1 MRRMTYLPP
10 CVEQAEFTV
19 SKGFAVSDGDNEG
32 TYFEDWEK
40 GEEF

>member
-10 CVEQAEFTV
+10 CIEQVEFAV
-19 SKGFAVSDGDNEG
+19 SKGFAVSDGDG